1 MGASRRSRRYFSANS
16 HVSHMN
22 HPATRA
28 IVGTMQNDQAN
39 DPRIRARDAATR
51 MLNRITAGVAFGAIA
66 GVGLVGAVSAYT
78 IPGVVSSTQGS
89 HRRRLDILRL
99 GVVERSSV
107 VANLRDLVVG
117 LWRRRLRRVLVPVRR

>member
-1 MGASRRSRRYFSANS
+1 
-16 HVSHMN
+16 MN
-22 HPATRA
+22 YPATRA
-28 IVGTMQNDQAN
+28 FVGTMENDNAN
-39 DPRIRARDAATR
+39 DSRIRARDAATR

-66 GVGLVGAVSAYT
+66 RRRPRRGGQRHD
-78 IPGVVSSTQGS
+78 PGGRVLHPGS

-107 VANLRDLVVG
+107 VANLRELVVG

>member
-1 MGASRRSRRYFSANS
+1 
-16 HVSHMN
+16 MN

-28 IVGTMQNDQAN
+28 IVGTMENDNAK

-78 IPGVVSSTQGS
+78 IPGVVSSTQGATAS
-89 HRRRLDILRL
+89 ASTSSSALQSPSTSVSSSSGS
-99 GVVERSSV
+99 GVAVSGGS
-107 VANLRDLVVG
+107 
-117 LWRRRLRRVLVPVRR
+117 